1 MNSQGLCTKHVL
13 LRFIDS
19 FAIVVVMAKTFCIL
33 RKDIFRFVLRASFLF
48 TKEGNVV
55 FDSLDTFHACLHQ
68 VKFGESGVFGKNGVF
83 VNKPFFHV
91 LIQNL
96 VKSVG

>member
-1 MNSQGLCTKHVL
+1 MNSQGLYTKHVL

-33 RKDIFRFVLRASFLF
+33 RKDVLRASFLF

-68 VKFGESGVFGKNGVF
+68 VKFGVIRG
-83 VNKPFFHV
+83 
-91 LIQNL
+91 LW
-96 VKSVG
+96 